1 METIMKPGKYIIIQ
15 SDTDQVI
22 GGFEVIGTEIHNLMG
37 IAQGTI
43 TDGEITGKTTHE
55 IQRLHNG
62 YMHVEY
68 KGEDKLKAN
77 DRFILVVDKINNTKR
92 VYDMDTKNDKNDLYS
107 QYKTLKPSII
117 QAHLG
122 PDFFVKGYQNTV
134 DIKTE
139 FRDMK
144 HKSQMKYVTQ
154 WAQEN
159 GHHSP
164 KFLYKLLRGI

>member
-1 METIMKPGKYIIIQ
+1 MKPGKYIIIQ

-22 GGFEVIGTEIHNLMG
+22 GGFEVIGNEIHNLMG

-43 TDGEITGKTTHE
+43 TDGEITGKNTHE
-55 IQRLHNG
+55 IQRLNNG

-68 KGEDKLKAN
+68 LEQNDPRPKDHFIVLIDKK
-77 DRFILVVDKINNTKR
+77 KNTKR
-92 VYDMDTKNDKNDLYS
+92 IYDMHNKLDKDDLYYTYQS
-107 QYKTLKPSII
+107 FSPDII

-122 PDFFVKGYQNTV
+122 SDFYVKGFASLG
-134 DIKTE
+134 DIKRE

-144 HKSQMKYVTQ
+144 HKHQMNYVTQ
-154 WAQEN
+154 WAKEN